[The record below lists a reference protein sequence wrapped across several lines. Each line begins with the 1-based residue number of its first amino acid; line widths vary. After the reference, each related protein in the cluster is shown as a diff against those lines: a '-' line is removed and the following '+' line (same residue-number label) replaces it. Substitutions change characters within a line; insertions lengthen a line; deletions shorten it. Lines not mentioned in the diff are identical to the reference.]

1 MPVRDYS
8 SHHSQLFGYQA
19 HDRLPEGHICFLID
33 DVIEELKLAPATRG
47 NTVLGAPTYE
57 PRMRRSAS
65 SGVKSGLSDVPD
77 GLGVVFEKLLEA
89 VSEGEEA
96 GG

>member
-33 DVIEELKLAPATRG
+33 DVIEELKLAPAARG

-57 PRMRRSAS
+57 PRMRRSVRRRVLRADCRGFQMGWALCLRS
-65 SGVKSGLSDVPD
+65 C
-77 GLGVVFEKLLEA
+77 
-89 VSEGEEA
+89 
-96 GG
+96 